1 LHIIINKFK
10 LDVKT
15 NDHQTEVVKQVE
27 VYRENQ
33 KAVEKDF
40 VKQEESFRKR
50 LALRKNGKI
59 FQGAEWGNESTI
71 KNESIF
77 RGNLSPEQSMELN
90 SSDMN
95 LGKLVIYRFRKALQ
109 LKFKGRND

>member
-1 LHIIINKFK
+1 M
-10 LDVKT
+10 
-15 NDHQTEVVKQVE
+15 E
-27 VYRENQ
+27 VYEENQ
-33 KAVEKDF
+33 KTIEKDF

-59 FQGAEWGNESTI
+59 FHGAEWGNESTI
-71 KNESIF
+71 KNDYTF

-95 LGKLVIYRFRKALQ
+95 LGRVVT
-109 LKFKGRND
+109 